1 MLLFYFLVGKKLE
14 RPGQVDRLFREIVV
28 FCRQMVTAPP
38 WCVRIRHHKDKKA
51 ISIVFL
57 CSPVTVIGYIATVLR
72 ESFPHGKENL
82 QYGYIVGKMASM
94 FSWRRVSESSG
105 PDQHDRQPV
114 FRRQLD
120 SARSG
125 ESEALSTLYRQF
137 LPGIFSYIAS
147 RVPDRATAEDLTSEV
162 FLKMVEGIGQ
172 LRASDEPGFAAWL
185 LQIARLTV
193 ADYYRKRK
201 YQPMFVSLEPTV
213 SEAENYGECRTIP
226 SNQPDGDPAQWIEAR
241 EEWGRVVEA
250 INTLTEEQRQVLVGR
265 LIIGF
270 DVATVA
276 RMVGK
281 KVNAVK
287 SLQFRALQ
295 SLQRVLGNRQVPDEE
310 LQHAHVRDKEE
321 AL

>member
-1 MLLFYFLVGKKLE
+1 
-14 RPGQVDRLFREIVV
+14 
-28 FCRQMVTAPP
+28 
-38 WCVRIRHHKDKKA
+38 
-51 ISIVFL
+51 
-57 CSPVTVIGYIATVLR
+57 
-72 ESFPHGKENL
+72 
-82 QYGYIVGKMASM
+82 M

-105 PDQHDRQPV
+105 PDQQERQPV
-114 FRRQLD
+114 FCRELD
-120 SARSG
+120 GARGG

-137 LPGIFSYIAS
+137 LPAVFGYIAI

-185 LQIARLTV
+185 LQIARLTI
-193 ADYYRKRK
+193 ADYYRKRQ
-201 YQPMFVSLEPTV
+201 YQPVFVSLEPTFGEEE
-213 SEAENYGECRTIP
+213 SYGECGTIP

-241 EEWGRVVEA
+241 EEWARVVAA

-281 KVNAVK
+281 KANAVK

-295 SLQRVLGNRQVPDEE
+295 RLQRVLSNQQTPEQA
-310 LQHAHVRDKEE
+310 LQHVHVRDKGE
-321 AL
+321 A

>member
-1 MLLFYFLVGKKLE
+1 MGK
-14 RPGQVDRLFREIVV
+14 V
-28 FCRQMVTAPP
+28 
-38 WCVRIRHHKDKKA
+38 
-51 ISIVFL
+51 
-57 CSPVTVIGYIATVLR
+57 
-72 ESFPHGKENL
+72 
-82 QYGYIVGKMASM
+82 ASM
-94 FSWRRVSESSG
+94 VSWRRVSENNG
-105 PDQHDRQPV
+105 PDRQDRRPA

-137 LPGIFSYIAS
+137 LPGIFGYIAI

-162 FLKMVEGIGQ
+162 FLKMVEGIDH
-172 LRASDEPGFAAWL
+172 LRASDEPGFVAWL

-201 YQPMFVSLEPTV
+201 YQPVCVPVEHTGG
-213 SEAENYGECRTIP
+213 EEETYGECRTLL
-226 SNQPDGDPAQWIEAR
+226 STQPNGDPAQGIEAR
-241 EEWGRVVEA
+241 EEWASVVAA
-250 INTLTEEQRQVLVGR
+250 INTLTEEQRQVLVAR

-281 KVNAVK
+281 KANAVK

-295 SLQRVLGNRQVPDEE
+295 SLLRVLGNQQGPEQE
-310 LQHAHVRDKEE
+310 LQHVHGRDRGK
-321 AL
+321 A

>member
-1 MLLFYFLVGKKLE
+1 M
-14 RPGQVDRLFREIVV
+14 
-28 FCRQMVTAPP
+28 
-38 WCVRIRHHKDKKA
+38 
-51 ISIVFL
+51 
-57 CSPVTVIGYIATVLR
+57 GYIATLLR
-72 ESFPHGKENL
+72 EIFPADKENHH
-82 QYGYIVGKMASM
+82 YGYLVGEVASM

-105 PDQHDRQPV
+105 SDQQERQPV

-120 SARSG
+120 GARNG
-125 ESEALSTLYRQF
+125 ESEALSALYRQF
-137 LPGIFSYIAS
+137 LPGIFGYIAT

-185 LQIARLTV
+185 LQIARLTI

-201 YQPMFVSLEPTV
+201 YQPMFVSLEPTF
-213 SEAENYGECRTIP
+213 GEEETYEERWTIS

-241 EEWGRVVEA
+241 EEWGRVVAA

-281 KVNAVK
+281 KANAVK

-295 SLQRVLGNRQVPDEE
+295 SLQRLLGNQQVPEQA
-310 LQHAHVRDKEE
+310 LQHVHGRDKGE
-321 AL
+321 AS